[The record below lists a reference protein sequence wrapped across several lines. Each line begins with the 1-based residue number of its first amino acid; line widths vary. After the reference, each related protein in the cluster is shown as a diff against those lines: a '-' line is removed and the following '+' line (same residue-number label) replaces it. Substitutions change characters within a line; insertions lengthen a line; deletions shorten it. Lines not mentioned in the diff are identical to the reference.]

1 MSVLL
6 NKVCV
11 CRYLSSILCPDSNDI
26 TLLPADGTSSTGGRV
41 GERCPLLLPGG
52 KTGGLRTP
60 PAPAG
65 LRGGAG
71 GLSCFADVF

>member
-11 CRYLSSILCPDSNDI
+11 YRHLSSTLCPGSNNI
-26 TLLPADGTSSTGGRV
+26 TLLPADRTSSTGGRV

-52 KTGGLRTP
+52 EGK
-60 PAPAG
+60 APHTSG
-65 LRGGAG
+65 TCWIEGRGGGA
-71 GLSCFADVF
+71 LLFC

>member
-26 TLLPADGTSSTGGRV
+26 TLLPADGTSSTGGSGR
-41 GERCPLLLPGG
+41 GEVSSPASRRKDG
-52 KTGGLRTP
+52 K
-60 PAPAG
+60 APHTSG
-65 LRGGAG
+65 TCWIEGRGGGAV
-71 GLSCFADVF
+71 LFC